1 MEGQDLGLR
10 NGALYQIMINT
21 INDMILFE
29 FESTF
34 KYTFKAASVRVDTAL
49 AVAILLFPIG
59 PFYKHNKVP
68 RIYPIIVKPW
78 NK

>member
-49 AVAILLFPIG
+49 AILLFPIV
-59 PFYKHNKVP
+59 PFYKHNQVT